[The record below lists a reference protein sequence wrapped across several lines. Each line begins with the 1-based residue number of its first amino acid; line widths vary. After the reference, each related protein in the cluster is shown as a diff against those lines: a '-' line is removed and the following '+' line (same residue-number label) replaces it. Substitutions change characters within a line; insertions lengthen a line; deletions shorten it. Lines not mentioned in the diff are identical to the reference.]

1 MTTRHLSRLIIGI
14 AALALTTSL
23 LFNETASSAAA
34 GKGDKSAPTTPTN
47 LVVTAITESTVSLS
61 WNAATD
67 NSGKFSYQVRI
78 NNLTN
83 SAYNSL
89 ATVSQASTTYT
100 ARYLA
105 SNSPYS
111 FSVYAVDG
119 SGNRSADSNVASAS
133 TLKDTTP
140 PSVPVLQ
147 ATVLGPSEVQLTWT
161 KSTDNIP
168 SNCCNYG
175 FNLNGNPYTQTVS
188 WAVAPSSDKLSAI
201 IRHLT
206 PGTAYSFSI
215 SASDYS
221 GGNVATSNVVNAI
234 TQPSSDVVPPTAPTN
249 LHLVRDDSCAEVWIG
264 WTQSTDGVDA
274 QDKIEYEIYVN
285 GVLSPLPVSAGVDFD
300 FVYGTAFGD
309 NVFTV
314 KAVDRSGN
322 TSAASSPLKLFLWP
336 C

>member
-23 LFNETASSAAA
+23 LFSETASSAAA

-47 LVVTAITESTVSLS
+47 LVVTAITETTVSLS

-67 NSGKFSYQVRI
+67 NSGKFSYQLRI

-119 SGNRSADSNVASAS
+119 SGNRSADSNVVSAS

-161 KSTDNIP
+161 KSTDNVP

-175 FNLNGNPYTQTVS
+175 FNVNGSPYTQTVS

-206 PGTAYSFSI
+206 PGTGYSFSI

-221 GGNVATSNVVNAI
+221 GGNVATSNLVNAI

-264 WTQSTDGVDA
+264 WTQSSDGVDA

-285 GVLSPLPVSAGVDFD
+285 GVLSPLPVSTGVDLD

-309 NVFTV
+309 NTFTV